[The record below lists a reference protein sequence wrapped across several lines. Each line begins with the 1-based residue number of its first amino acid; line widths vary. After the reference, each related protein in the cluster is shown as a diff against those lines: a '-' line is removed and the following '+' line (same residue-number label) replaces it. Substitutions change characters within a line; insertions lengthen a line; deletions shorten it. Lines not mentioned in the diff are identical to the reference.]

1 MRGERSGRRGDVAT
15 KAMNAGVD
23 PSQQDAPPTLEA
35 LKNLI
40 GVVARSGA
48 PQLPWRVTGAI
59 LLTLA
64 GKGLPVRA
72 PLVLGAAVNH
82 LAADQGP
89 AASVGLGFAAFAV
102 GWAVVRFLSAATPQ
116 LSDVVFAP
124 VRAAAQRQTAAGTLA
139 QALIRSPDFPQ
150 SQLSG

>member
-15 KAMNAGVD
+15 KAMNAGAD
-23 PSQQDAPPTLEA
+23 PSQQEAPPTLEA

-40 GVVARSGA
+40 GVVARSDA

-64 GKGLPVRA
+64 GKGLGVLA

-82 LAADQGP
+82 L
-89 AASVGLGFAAFAV
+89 
-102 GWAVVRFLSAATPQ
+102 
-116 LSDVVFAP
+116 
-124 VRAAAQRQTAAGTLA
+124 
-139 QALIRSPDFPQ
+139 
-150 SQLSG
+150 